1 MHAPSSLYLLSLSVL
16 LLLGFHLRLTAA
28 ANEFSPCYFKDG
40 TRAKNFISCND
51 HAEEDTGCCHK
62 GYACNSNTLCYNV
75 KSGVSKEMISCTD
88 ETFNNPNCP
97 GSCERDNPPDFCAT
111 KRGMQ
116 KEKRRLPEMDMV
128 ESKLADARAERKKK
142 LAEMRERVEGAKGG
156 NPAPTQT
163 MEKEKRQVDGIVDS
177 VKETVASQFRDG
189 WNAAWGAARERLNQG
204 TNKAGGGNP
213 GRMQKDERRLPEMD
227 MVESKLADAR
237 AERKKKLAEMRDR
250 VEGAKGG
257 GSGASG
263 SERLAELQKEGGN
276 NAPKATTVHN
286 GPVSPETN
294 TVVNNPQEPPPKRPA
309 PTSTQEAPPSAPS
322 KTTPID
328 PAPPPPTTRSNIPE
342 STRPA
347 QNPTNPSNPSSS
359 PNKPTSHTS
368 TSNKSNTSV
377 IPSLTITPSPQSTSN
392 QSQTNTPLPLPTP
405 ETSNN
410 NKKALTTGIAVGLS
424 TGLGIIFL
432 LIVAFLIY
440 RRRQRQQLLDIQAGL
455 QLNPEQGGITSA
467 SAAAVAAARSGDEKG
482 ARLVSGSG
490 RGPRPFSGLS
500 TIAELRGCEPPRYEL
515 ACAGVEGGERGE

>member
-28 ANEFSPCYFKDG
+28 ANEFSPCYFDDG

-111 KRGMQ
+111 KR
-116 KEKRRLPEMDMV
+116 
-128 ESKLADARAERKKK
+128 
-142 LAEMRERVEGAKGG
+142 
-156 NPAPTQT
+156 
-163 MEKEKRQVDGIVDS
+163 
-177 VKETVASQFRDG
+177 
-189 WNAAWGAARERLNQG
+189 
-204 TNKAGGGNP
+204 
-213 GRMQKDERRLPEMD
+213 RMQKDKRRLPEMD

-257 GSGASG
+257 NPAPTQTMEKEKRQVDGIVDSVKDNVASQFRDGWDAAWGAAR
-263 SERLAELQKEGGN
+263 ERLNQGTNKAGGGN

-286 GPVSPETN
+286 GPVSPETDPMVIN
-294 TVVNNPQEPPPKRPA
+294 DEDPQPQQPPQRPPQRPTPPPA
-309 PTSTQEAPPSAPS
+309 SIQEAPHSPPS
-322 KTTPID
+322 KTTPIN
-328 PAPPPPTTRSNIPE
+328 PAPPPPPTTRSNNPE
-342 STRPA
+342 STRQA
-347 QNPTNPSNPSSS
+347 QEPTNPSTSNPSNPSSS
-359 PNKPTSHTS
+359 PNKPTSSH

-377 IPSLTITPSPQSTSN
+377 IPSLTTTANPQSTST
-392 QSQTNTPLPLPTP
+392 QSQTNNPLPLPTP

-455 QLNPEQGGITSA
+455 QLNPEQGGAMSA

-482 ARLVSGSG
+482 PRLVSGSG

-515 ACAGVEGGERGE
+515 ACAGVEGGEGGERGE